1 MRCWSCCYGKRPR
14 SGVSVLILDYK
25 LRVNQAQAAAID
37 EAIRT
42 VQFIRNKCLRL
53 WMEGRGIG
61 DNDLQVSCAQLAK
74 QYPFVAR
81 LNSQAR
87 QTSADRA
94 WLAIA
99 RFYKNCKEKKR
110 GPKGYPRFQHD
121 NRSVEYKQTGW
132 RLEADG
138 QHLTFTDGMGI
149 GTLRMIG
156 THPKR
161 KQARPIAT
169 FPSGQIKRVRLLKR
183 ADGYYV
189 QFAVKAERTLAH
201 EPTGKQAGI
210 DVGLK
215 SFYTDS
221 EGSTVANPRYLRK
234 AEKKLKR
241 LHRRV
246 SKKKKGGKNRLK
258 ARKRLAKGYLKVSR
272 QRKDFAAKAARALI
286 LSRDMVAYEDL
297 QIAHLVKNHKLAK
310 SISDASWGLF
320 LSWVRY
326 YGQIA
331 HVPVVAVSPR
341 FTTQDCSGCGYRVQK
356 SLSMRTHVCP
366 QCGLILD
373 RDWNAALNILLAGL
387 AWLAKHPASAWQS
400 RTAGQAG
407 TGSGSPEPN
416 ASGQTTST
424 PVFARAGR
432 CAGWMNEES
441 PWIYPGECQSF
452 LLGTE

>member
-1 MRCWSCCYGKRPR
+1 M
-14 SGVSVLILDYK
+14 LILDYK
-25 LRVNQAQAAAID
+25 LRVNQPQSHAID

-42 VQFIRNKCLRL
+42 VQFIRNKCLRK

-61 DNDLQVSCAQLAK
+61 DNDLQVSCSELAK
-74 QYPFVAR
+74 QYPFAAR

-99 RFYKNCKEKKR
+99 RFYKNCREKKP
-110 GPKGYPRFQHD
+110 GKKGYPQFQHD

-132 RLEADG
+132 RLEPDG
-138 QHLTFTDGMGI
+138 QHVTFTDGMGI
-149 GTLRMIG
+149 GTLSLIG
-156 THPKR
+156 ANPRR

-169 FPSGQIKRVRLLKR
+169 FSVGQIKRVRLVKR

-189 QFAVKAERTLAH
+189 QFAVKAERTLPHA
-201 EPTGKQAGI
+201 PTGKQVGI

-221 EGSTVANPRYLRK
+221 AGQTVENPRYLRK

-246 SKKKKGGKNRLK
+246 SRKKKGSNNRKK
-258 ARKRLAKGYLKVSR
+258 AIKKLAKGYLKVRR
-272 QRKDFAAKAARALI
+272 QRQDFARKTARALL
-286 LSRDMVAYEDL
+286 LSSDMIAYEDL
-297 QIAHLVKNHKLAK
+297 KMAHLVKNHQLAK

-326 YGQIA
+326 YGLIA
-331 HVPVVAVSPR
+331 NVPVVAVSPR
-341 FTTQDCSGCGYRVQK
+341 FTTQECSGCGYRVQK
-356 SLSMRTHVCP
+356 SLSQRTHICP
-366 QCGLILD
+366 QCGLIVD
-373 RDWNAALNILLAGL
+373 RDWNAALNILMAGL
-387 AWLAKHPASAWQS
+387 AWLAAH

-407 TGSGSPEPN
+407 TGSGMPEPN
-416 ASGQTTST
+416 ASGQTAST
-424 PVFARAGR
+424 NVFARARRKRVG
-432 CAGWMNEES
+432 
-441 PWIYPGECQSF
+441 
-452 LLGTE
+452 

>member
-1 MRCWSCCYGKRPR
+1 M
-14 SGVSVLILDYK
+14 LILDYK
-25 LRVNQAQAAAID
+25 LRVNQPQSHAID

-42 VQFIRNKCLRL
+42 VQFIRNKCLRK

-61 DNDLQVSCAQLAK
+61 DNDLQVSCSELAK
-74 QYPFVAR
+74 QYPFAAR

-99 RFYKNCKEKKR
+99 RFYKNCREKKP
-110 GPKGYPRFQHD
+110 GKKGYPQFQHD

-132 RLEADG
+132 RLEPDG
-138 QHLTFTDGMGI
+138 QHVTFTDGMGI
-149 GTLRMIG
+149 GTLSLIG
-156 THPKR
+156 ANPRR

-169 FPSGQIKRVRLLKR
+169 FSVGQIKRVRLVKR

-189 QFAVKAERTLAH
+189 QFAVKAERTLPHA
-201 EPTGKQAGI
+201 PTGKQVGI

-221 EGSTVANPRYLRK
+221 AGQTVENPRYLRK

-246 SKKKKGGKNRLK
+246 SRKKKGSNNRKK
-258 ARKRLAKGYLKVSR
+258 AIKKLAKGYLKVRR
-272 QRKDFAAKAARALI
+272 QRQDFARKTARALL
-286 LSRDMVAYEDL
+286 LSSDMIAYEDL
-297 QIAHLVKNHKLAK
+297 KMAHLVKNHHLAK

-326 YGQIA
+326 YGLIA
-331 HVPVVAVSPR
+331 NVPVVAVSPR
-341 FTTQDCSGCGYRVQK
+341 FTTQECSGCGYRVQK
-356 SLSMRTHVCP
+356 SLSQRTHICP
-366 QCGLILD
+366 QCGLIVD
-373 RDWNAALNILLAGL
+373 RDWNAALNILMAGL
-387 AWLAKHPASAWQS
+387 AWLAAH

-407 TGSGSPEPN
+407 TGSGMPEPN
-416 ASGQTTST
+416 ASGQTAST
-424 PVFARAGR
+424 HVFARARRKRVG
-432 CAGWMNEES
+432 
-441 PWIYPGECQSF
+441 
-452 LLGTE
+452 